1 MQGKLGMNLREWRE
15 DTILDAGGN
24 RSTRKKPARPSMDW
38 EPNSHTTHLARLE
51 IEPGPHWW
59 KAREQPLRQSA
70 CPNNHSL
77 AIFVSPELSSK
88 RDYVITHCVR
98 SMYVVCSV
106 YVVCSMYVCVCAILQ
121 NWSLYPHTLMYS
133 HGTWTQGSL
142 GSVTHVTSTDLGSKV
157 IWGSMTF
164 GSSFWK
170 KRSLYPHTLTYFHGT
185 WIKWSLGKVTHVTST
200 EVGSKVILG

>member
-1 MQGKLGMNLREWRE
+1 
-15 DTILDAGGN
+15 
-24 RSTRKKPARPSMDW
+24 MDW

-59 KAREQPLRQSA
+59 KAREQPLRQPA
-70 CPNNHSL
+70 CPNNHSV
-77 AIFVSPELSSK
+77 AIFVLPELSSK

-98 SMYVVCSV
+98 SMYVACSV
-106 YVVCSMYVCVCAILQ
+106 YVVCMYMCVLFCKIDHCIHIH
-121 NWSLYPHTLMYS
+121 WCIPMD
-133 HGTWTQGSL
+133 GTWTQGSL

-200 EVGSKVILG
+200 EVGSKVMTFWLSFEK

>member
-1 MQGKLGMNLREWRE
+1 MQGKLGMNLSEWRK

-24 RSTRKKPARPSMDW
+24 RSTRRKPARVSMDW

-59 KAREQPLRQSA
+59 KAREQPLRQPA
-70 CPNNHSL
+70 CPNNYSL

-98 SMYVVCSV
+98 SMYVVCTK
-106 YVVCSMYVCVCAILQ
+106 YMVCMYMCVLFCKIYHCIHIHWCIPMGLGHKDPWVASHMWPQQTWGQRSSRRPWPLVQ
-121 NWSLYPHTLMYS
+121 VFENKSLYS
-133 HGTWTQGSL
+133 
-142 GSVTHVTSTDLGSKV
+142 
-157 IWGSMTF
+157 
-164 GSSFWK
+164 
-170 KRSLYPHTLTYFHGT
+170 HTLTYFHGT
-185 WIKWSLGKVTHVTST
+185 WIKWSFGKVTLVTST

>member
-1 MQGKLGMNLREWRE
+1 MQGILGMNLREWRE

-24 RSTRKKPARPSMDW
+24 RSTRRKPVRASMDW

-51 IEPGPHWW
+51 IEPRPHWW
-59 KAREQPLRQSA
+59 KAREQPLRQPA

-98 SMYVVCSV
+98 SMYVVCS
-106 YVVCSMYVCVCAILQ
+106 MYVYVCAILQ
-121 NWSLYPHTLMYS
+121 NWSLCSHTLMYS

-142 GSVTHVTSTDLGSKV
+142 GSVTHV
-157 IWGSMTF
+157 
-164 GSSFWK
+164 
-170 KRSLYPHTLTYFHGT
+170 RSLYPHTLTYFHGT
-185 WIKWSLGKVTHVTST
+185 WIKWSLDKVTHVTST
-200 EVGSKVILG
+200 EVGSKVILGNWPFG

>member
-1 MQGKLGMNLREWRE
+1 MQGKLGMNLREWRV

-24 RSTRKKPARPSMDW
+24 RSTRRKPARASIDW

-59 KAREQPLRQSA
+59 KAREQPLRQPA

-106 YVVCSMYVCVCAILQ
+106 YVVLVCSMYVYVCAILQ

-142 GSVTHVTSTDLGSKV
+142 GHTCDLNRLGDKGHLGV
-157 IWGSMTF
+157 HDLWF
-164 GSSFWK
+164 KFLK